1 MANTRVTTPVADF
14 DKSTSLPGLKIPSGD
29 NSNQPA
35 GAAAEQGMIR
45 NDTEEIVDSS
55 DSAIAHY
62 NGTAWQY
69 FAATESADP
78 NPSLIANTNLLL
90 EAFNSS
96 SYSGSGATW
105 TDLSTEQ
112 DNATLYNISSNN
124 NQYFD
129 FNGSSQWAEGDSA
142 ITGQEY
148 SVCMWINPDVNT
160 TGSPF
165 ETSDAN
171 GTSGSGNRLFFSSGD
186 FYATMNG
193 GNNGYALVYASN
205 FPVATWTF
213 VCVVYS
219 NTSLTIYKNNAVSL
233 ATASTSGSFVSTAKY
248 RIGVNK
254 NNGTNRQYF
263 NGQISKVQ
271 TIQGVISTAQ
281 IQFLY
286 GLGKGF

>member
-1 MANTRVTTPVADF
+1 MAITKVTTPVTDF
-14 DKSTSLPGLKIPSGD
+14 DKISVTQGLKLPSGT
-29 NSNQPA
+29 NTNQPT
-35 GAAAEQGMIR
+35 GVQGVQGMIR
-45 NDTEEIVDSS
+45 NDTDETTGSS
-55 DSAIAHY
+55 ASAIEHH
-62 NGTAWQY
+62 NGTNWQY
-69 FAATESADP
+69 FAATESPDP
-78 NPSLIANTNLLL
+78 SPSLIANTNLLL

-105 TDLSTEQ
+105 KDLSAEQ

-165 ETSDAN
+165 ETGDASGT
-171 GTSGSGNRLFFSSGD
+171 GTSNNRLFFSSGS
-186 FYATMNG
+186 FYASMNG
-193 GNNGYALVYASN
+193 GGNGFAQVAASN
-205 FPVATWTF
+205 FPVNTWTF
-213 VCVVYS
+213 VCVTYS
-219 NTSLTIYKNNAVSL
+219 STSVTIYKNNAVNL
-233 ATASTSGSFVSTAKY
+233 GTASTSGSFGSTAKY

-263 NGQISKVQ
+263 DGQISKVQ

>member
-1 MANTRVTTPVADF
+1 MANTRVTNPVTEFNSA
-14 DKSTSLPGLKIPSGD
+14 TEEGLKLPSGT
-29 NSNQPA
+29 NANQPS
-35 GAAAEQGMIR
+35 GVQGMIR
-45 NDTEEIVDSS
+45 NNTGKNTGGSVT
-55 DSAIAHY
+55 AIEHF
-62 NGTAWQY
+62 NSTTWKY

-90 EAFNSS
+90 EAFNSN
-96 SYSGSGATW
+96 SYSGSGTTW

-165 ETSDAN
+165 ETSNAN
-171 GTSGSGNRLFFSSGD
+171 GDSGSNNRLFFSSGD